1 MTPGAGCHCWLAQRC
16 GQSVKSKTSTLT
28 VGSYGLGVSVSTS
41 SSLYELQETQNDQS
55 EYRFLCV
62 MDCSNEYEEDRRE
75 KIQFSRRKES
85 APGEEPTVVESG
97 ENVVTRYRYGFYDDD
112 YLTPVTTP
120 LPVDPP
126 EPLPERPDISREQIE
141 SEIAA
146 AKLHNEQI
154 DSWWWGGT
162 NTLLIEGQLALW
174 GMQDSEYYDD
184 SVKILQGEALY
195 FLDTVTLGHAET
207 GDYAQQLFDE
217 AGIDR
222 DLQMA
227 PKVVANAGAAVTWVI
242 TGGLLIEAAGA
253 TAAGEGVVV
262 YVSSSVSP
270 AVLATTG
277 DALYLLGTAY
287 STKSAIEN
295 ILSGQYDEVAFDLAG
310 YTASRAVGRQ
320 ISKQFARPMTVEA
333 KAAGISGRLAA
344 GASEDI
350 NGLTKAGRA
359 LEKHGS
365 RSGSNFPKATGNVGV
380 KNAQGQQI
388 LGDLLRSNN
397 QRIVPN
403 RFGGQDIFDINT
415 GRGVRFDGVDEM
427 KGFLELGRN

>member
-1 MTPGAGCHCWLAQRC
+1 
-16 GQSVKSKTSTLT
+16 
-28 VGSYGLGVSVSTS
+28 
-41 SSLYELQETQNDQS
+41 
-55 EYRFLCV
+55 

-320 ISKQFARPMTVEA
+320 ISKQFARPMTVEVNA
-333 KAAGISGRLAA
+333 SKSGVNVSQRNLQKVFGKHGADFGLSGNWNFGRAADVLAAINKHVGSAGTRAIKGTYRGSDVLHHLDPKTGLNVITDLSGNFIGGWKLGANQLESVLKNGRL
-344 GASEDI
+344 
-350 NGLTKAGRA
+350 
-359 LEKHGS
+359 
-365 RSGSNFPKATGNVGV
+365 F
-380 KNAQGQQI
+380 
-388 LGDLLRSNN
+388 
-397 QRIVPN
+397 
-403 RFGGQDIFDINT
+403 
-415 GRGVRFDGVDEM
+415 
-427 KGFLELGRN
+427 